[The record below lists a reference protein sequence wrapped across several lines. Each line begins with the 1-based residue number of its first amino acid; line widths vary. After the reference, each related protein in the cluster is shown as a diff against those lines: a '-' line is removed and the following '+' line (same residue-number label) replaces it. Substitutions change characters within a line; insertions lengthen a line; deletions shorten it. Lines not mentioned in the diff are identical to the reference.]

1 VTRDGGGEPIAT
13 PIVPH
18 RKEVLVPAARRA
30 LKDILAG
37 SIFIALGLA
46 FALGSLAYDI
56 GTPLRMGP
64 GYVPLVLG
72 ILQIGLGAAVI
83 VKGFIAGEGDDIG
96 GLDWRAMILITAA
109 VLFFGITVRGLGVV
123 GALFG
128 ATLLAAL
135 ARSQTSWRM
144 AVVIAIGIT
153 ALSIVIFIVALRL
166 RLPLVG
172 PWIPV

>member
-1 VTRDGGGEPIAT
+1 M
-13 PIVPH
+13 
-18 RKEVLVPAARRA
+18 PAVRRA

-37 SIFIALGLA
+37 SVFIGLGLA
-46 FALGSLAYDI
+46 FALGALAYSI

-72 ILQIGLGAAVI
+72 GLLAVLGVAVI
-83 VKGFIAGEGDDIG
+83 VKGFIAGEGEEIG
-96 GLDWRAMILITAA
+96 GLDWRALILVSAA
-109 VLFFGITVRGLGVV
+109 ILFFGITVRGLGAV

-135 ARSQTSWRM
+135 ARSQTSLK
-144 AVVIAIGIT
+144 AALVIAAGIT
-153 ALSIVIFIVALRL
+153 ALSVVIFIFALQL